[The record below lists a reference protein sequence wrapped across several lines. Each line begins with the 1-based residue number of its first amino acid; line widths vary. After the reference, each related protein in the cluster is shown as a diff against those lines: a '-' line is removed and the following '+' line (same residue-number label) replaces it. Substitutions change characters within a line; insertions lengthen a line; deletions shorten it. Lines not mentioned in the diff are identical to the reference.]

1 MTQARSLFFL
11 LQKRRAHT
19 TCLFFI
25 YSAGNTAMSVEKLV
39 ENILAISE
47 NAVPKIPRQWA
58 NIQNV
63 GIKTPDSVSLPI
75 YNKTPESLMEIAKM
89 AGLKSPKEQID
100 TPVKEAKEKKDEESK
115 KVDAASKRKR
125 DLKSPL
131 VHALKKQK
139 KEEEEAKGKES
150 EKKKEKAEKKSKDEV
165 TSAKVSPKAKKQNA
179 KEVEEKAKTTPK
191 QNEKR
196 KPSEDLNTPKAK
208 AGKKQKTPDGA
219 EKQKTPEGK
228 KQKTPEKAKT
238 TPTKES
244 SAEKKEFIAA
254 KKFSGSKKGYVY
266 RMSKQQGLGYHIDN
280 KPVVDRMALDAISRL
295 NKNSPRGAGGSGSK
309 KNKSKG
315 SRNF

>member
-1 MTQARSLFFL
+1 MTQARNLFFL
-11 LQKRRAHT
+11 LQKET
-19 TCLFFI
+19 FSQLSFFFI

-75 YNKTPESLMEIAKM
+75 YNKTPESLVEIAKM

-100 TPVKEAKEKKDEESK
+100 TPVKEAKEKKDEETK
-115 KVDAASKRKR
+115 KADAASKRKR

-150 EKKKEKAEKKSKDEV
+150 EKKKEQAEKKSKDEG
-165 TSAKVSPKAKKQNA
+165 VSPKAKKQNA

-208 AGKKQKTPDGA
+208 AGKKQKTPEGA

-228 KQKTPEKAKT
+228 KQKTPEKEKS

-244 SAEKKEFIAA
+244 SVEKKEFIAA

-309 KNKSKG
+309 KNKFKG
-315 SRNF
+315 SRKF